1 MLNVLLLLHLVGFA
15 LLASGTVL
23 GSVAMRGG
31 RGTTS
36 VAEHRAWAR
45 LLSRAG
51 PFSGLGGLTLLLS
64 GTALVWYTGLSF
76 TTPWIA
82 GSYATWVV
90 AFGTAGALTR
100 PHAAAVGA
108 AIAGMTDRTD
118 SDELRALYATHT
130 LGARIHEVTFA
141 VALLLMVFKPG
152 A

>member
-36 VAEHRAWAR
+36 VAEHRAWAA

-51 PFSGLGGLTLLLS
+51 PLAGLGALTLLLS
-64 GTALVWYTGLSF
+64 GTALVWYMGLSF

-82 GSYATWVV
+82 GTYATWIV
-90 AFGTAGALTR
+90 AFATARFLAH
-100 PHAAAVGA
+100 PHAAAVGT
-108 AIAGMTDRTD
+108 AIAAMADRTD
-118 SDELRALYATHT
+118 SDELRALYATNT
-130 LGARIHEVTFA
+130 LGARIQEVAFA